1 MDGVNDLRTLITD
14 LRGDMIRQF
23 ADAREDMKELRAEIS
38 RQFAEVREDMKE
50 SRADMNRQFGEVR
63 ADMKGSGQKV
73 DRLFLYLDQKN
84 DRQFAW
90 LVGTQ
95 VTVLLAVVGA
105 LVGAYCR

>member
-14 LRGDMIRQF
+14 L
-23 ADAREDMKELRAEIS
+23 
-38 RQFAEVREDMKE
+38 
-50 SRADMNRQFGEVR
+50 RADMNRQFGEVR
-63 ADMKGSGQKV
+63 ADMKGADQKV
-73 DRLFLYLDQKN
+73 DRLFLYLDQRT

-105 LVGAYCR
+105 LIGHVLSLTRFHVPITSRETE